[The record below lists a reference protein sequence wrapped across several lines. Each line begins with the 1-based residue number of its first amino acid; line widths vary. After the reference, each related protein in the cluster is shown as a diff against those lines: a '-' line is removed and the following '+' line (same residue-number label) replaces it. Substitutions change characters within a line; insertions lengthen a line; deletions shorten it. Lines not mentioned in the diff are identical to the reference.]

1 MLHLKVVFAGRPHA
15 RILAIDASAHPLEES
30 LAFEADKMALTG
42 GTEDHRNAVDSF
54 VAKQR
59 PTFHGR

>member
-1 MLHLKVVFAGRPHA
+1 MAHSATHDLV
-15 RILAIDASAHPLEES
+15 DA
-30 LAFEADKMALTG
+30 LAFESEMMALTG
-42 GTEDHRNAVDSF
+42 RTADHRDAVASF